1 MSKLKKENIARWQYL
16 SCIYKNVFYLCL
28 STTVDWFID
37 WHCHHAVS
45 CFHLQHTLY
54 FVFIC
59 TRGPGRLKKKK
70 FQTLKCWFV
79 GNLDYRKTSS
89 IPGLK
94 TGTIFMFLCLNIED
108 LLEVVLFKSVFQQ
121 LSPTPAQVT
130 NKTAGTDPSCVY
142 FPCSSHNKCLRYL
155 PRI

>member
-1 MSKLKKENIARWQYL
+1 MNKLIKENIAHWQYL
-16 SCIYKNVFYLCL
+16 SCICKNVFYLCL
-28 STTVDWFID
+28 LTTVDWFID
-37 WHCHHAVS
+37 WHCHHKVS
-45 CFHLQHTLY
+45 CFHFPLTLY
-54 FVFIC
+54 LVFIF
-59 TRGPGRLKKKK
+59 TRGPGRFKK

-89 IPGLK
+89 MPGLK

-108 LLEVVLFKSVFQQ
+108 LFEVVLFKNVFQH

-130 NKTAGTDPSCVY
+130 NKTEDTNSSCCY

-155 PRI
+155 SRI